1 MHIWSWVLPL
11 GASGSCMVRCSY
23 WQDSLLSPC
32 GRTDVWASGKNPG
45 ATSGCLVGRGWS
57 SGPQR
62 GLGGFFVPRPPK
74 AAGPQTYIHT
84 YIHPD
89 GTDHYPT
96 SPATY
101 SNTVAYALSLTA
113 HTHTRTRTF
122 PLMSIHPWLA
132 VCSHSLIPFTG
143 CLSSSPCLNCW
154 NLLACLLPPDVA
166 SGPSFQAL
174 SSDQTVHSL
183 HPSPA

>member
-1 MHIWSWVLPL
+1 
-11 GASGSCMVRCSY
+11 MVRCSY

-84 YIHPD
+84 YILMAQTTTPHPLLH
-89 GTDHYPT
+89 T
-96 SPATY
+96 ATQLHMHLA
-101 SNTVAYALSLTA
+101 SQ
-113 HTHTRTRTF
+113 HTRTF

-143 CLSSSPCLNCW
+143 CLSSRPCLNCW